1 MTETKIRPQSIL
13 LKVAT
18 TELTPSYVGMLHLD
32 SNNILRVDTV
42 GAGVPADFVTV
53 LPEHTIN
60 GNHGPKVTITQTAAD
75 NALVIAKNGAG
86 VAVDLSV
93 ASGGTGAALNI
104 SNSGTGYGLSV
115 AQVGNQ
121 VGIQLNSSS
130 TSYAAQVINSKYCA
144 AVTMNTD
151 QGYGLSLTQSVNTIE
166 PNSGFGLL
174 YVNKVGTGA
183 SPAMIVNNS
192 GTGVGVL
199 VNQTGNGKGLSIAQA
214 GNGNAVAITKTS
226 TDTSATVLV
235 TVSSGTGAGIQ
246 INQTGN
252 GKGLSIAQAGNENAV
267 AITKTSTD
275 ASSAV
280 IVAVQSGSGPGLYV
294 NNSGTGV
301 AAQITQNGANRAL
314 DIYQN
319 AVGNA
324 LVISKA
330 NIGAGTCITVANSG
344 TGAGLVI
351 TQVGAAVAL
360 GITRGAGGVGTE
372 HCIQITNNG
381 VGQDIVGN
389 ASNWYISKLGNATFA
404 YVNATTLSHG
414 GHFVKIVDRTIS
426 GDAITIDSSVG
437 MVRLI
442 PESGN
447 HDHLG
452 YIHGGS
458 DGQILIVAVKN
469 AGQSVEPVEPG
480 GADSINDGGGRN
492 LDNRSDRVA
501 YMFDAPIGQWCE
513 LHFTNNA

>member
-42 GAGVPADFVTV
+42 GAGVPANFVTV

-60 GNHGPKVTITQTAAD
+60 GNHGPKVSITQTAAD

-93 ASGGTGAALNI
+93 ASGGTGTALNI
-104 SNSGTGYGLSV
+104 SNSGTGYGLRL
-115 AQVGNQ
+115 NQ
-121 VGIQLNSSS
+121 IGEQIGIHLTSSS
-130 TSYAAQVINSKYCA
+130 TGYVGLNVVSQYGISHTMTANSGFGLLLAQ
-144 AVTMNTD
+144 
-151 QGYGLSLTQSVNTIE
+151 QVNTIE
-166 PNSGFGLL
+166 PNSGYGLL
-174 YVNKVGTGA
+174 SINKSGTGA
-183 SPAMIVNNS
+183 SPAAIVYNY
-192 GTGVGVL
+192 
-199 VNQTGNGKGLSIAQA
+199 
-214 GNGNAVAITKTS
+214 
-226 TDTSATVLV
+226 
-235 TVSSGTGAGIQ
+235 GTGAGIQ

-252 GKGLSIAQAGNENAV
+252 GKGLSIAQAGSGNAI

-275 ASSAV
+275 ANSTVLVTVS
-280 IVAVQSGSGPGLYV
+280 
-294 NNSGTGV
+294 SGTGV
-301 AAQITQNGANRAL
+301 GIQINQAGNGNALAITKTSTDNSATAIVAVASGSGVGLYVTNGGTGIAAQIIQNGANRAL
-314 DIYQN
+314 DINQN
-319 AVGNA
+319 AAGHGIQVTKTN
-324 LVISKA
+324 V
-330 NIGAGTCITVANSG
+330 GAGTPLAIENSG
-344 TGAGLVI
+344 TGAGIVVHQI
-351 TQVGAAVAL
+351 GAAVGLAVV
-360 GITRGAGGVGTE
+360 REAGGVGTE
-372 HCIQITNNG
+372 HCILITNNG
-381 VGQDIVGN
+381 VGQDIIGN

>member
-93 ASGGTGAALNI
+93 ASGGTGTALNI
-104 SNSGTGYGLSV
+104 SNSGIGTALNISNSGIGYGLNV

-130 TSYAAQVINSKYCA
+130 TSFAAQVINSKYCA
-144 AVTMNTD
+144 AATMNTN

-174 YVNKVGTGA
+174 YINKIGTGA
-183 SPAMIVNNS
+183 SPVMIVNNS
-192 GTGVGVL
+192 GTGA
-199 VNQTGNGKGLSIAQA
+199 S
-214 GNGNAVAITKTS
+214 
-226 TDTSATVLV
+226 
-235 TVSSGTGAGIQ
+235 IQ

-252 GKGLSIAQAGNENAV
+252 GKGLSIAQAGNENAL

-351 TQVGAAVAL
+351 TQIGAAPAL
-360 GITRGAGGVGTE
+360 SITRGAGGVGTE

-381 VGQDIVGN
+381 IGQDIVGH
-389 ASNWYISKLGNATFA
+389 ASSWYISKVGLATLWWVNTYGINAHD
-404 YVNATTLSHG
+404 VNATALRHG
-414 GHFVKIVDRTIS
+414 GHFVNIVDRTIS

-447 HDHLG
+447 SDRLG

-480 GADSINDGGGRN
+480 GADSINDSGGRN
-492 LDNRSDRVA
+492 LNNRSDRVA